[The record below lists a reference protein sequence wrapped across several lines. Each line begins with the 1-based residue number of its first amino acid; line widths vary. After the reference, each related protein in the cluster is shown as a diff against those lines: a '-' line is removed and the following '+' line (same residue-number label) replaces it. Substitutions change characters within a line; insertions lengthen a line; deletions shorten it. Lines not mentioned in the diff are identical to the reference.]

1 MIARIWHG
9 VTPFEKADEYTAYLE
24 QTGLPDYRKT
34 EGNQGAY
41 ILKRR
46 EGDQMHFITLSFWES
61 EQAIRRF
68 AGDDIARAHYYP
80 EDGEFLLEKEPF
92 VQHYE
97 VVT

>member
-9 VTPFEKADEYTAYLE
+9 VTPAAKADEYTGYLLK
-24 QTGLPDYRKT
+24 TGLPDYTRT

-61 EQAIRRF
+61 EEAIRRF
-68 AGDDIARAHYYP
+68 AGEDLTKAHYYP
-80 EDGEFLLEKEPF
+80 EDDDFLLEKEPS

-97 VVT
+97 VIG